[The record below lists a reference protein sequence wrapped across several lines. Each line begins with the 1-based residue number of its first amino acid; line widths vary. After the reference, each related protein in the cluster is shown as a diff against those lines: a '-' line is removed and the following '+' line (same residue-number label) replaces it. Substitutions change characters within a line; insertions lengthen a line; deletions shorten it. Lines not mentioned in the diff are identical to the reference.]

1 MQTKLLK
8 LLACPAC
15 RGELICLP
23 TQTSAN
29 DEIISGELKCSGC
42 QIFYPIEE
50 GVPRFTAR
58 ENYASSF
65 GYQWNR
71 FKAEQIDSINRTGLS
86 EKRFYPETG
95 WTKEWM
101 SGKWILDAGC
111 GAGRFLDVASQAD
124 CDGIGLDL

>member
-15 RGELICLP
+15 RGELICKP
-23 TQTSAN
+23 QQIAP
-29 DEIISGELKCSGC
+29 DQEIVTGELKCSGC
-42 QIFYPIEE
+42 QTTYPIET
-50 GVPRFTAR
+50 GIPRFTAR
-58 ENYASSF
+58 ANYASSF

-95 WTKEWM
+95 WTKEELA
-101 SGKWILDAGC
+101 GRWILDAG
-111 GAGRFLDVASQAD
+111 
-124 CDGIGLDL
+124 